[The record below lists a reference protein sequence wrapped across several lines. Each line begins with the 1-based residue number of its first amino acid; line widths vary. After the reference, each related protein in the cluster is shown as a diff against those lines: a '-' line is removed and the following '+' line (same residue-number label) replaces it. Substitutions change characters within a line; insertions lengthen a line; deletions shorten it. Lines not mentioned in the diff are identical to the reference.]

1 MGSTFLHLQELLSIR
16 DHPHI
21 HGEHLFLV
29 FGDCAPSGSPPY
41 TWGALELDG
50 PFIGLVGITPIYM
63 GSTPGTTVGVSGLW
77 DHPHIHGEHSVLTGY
92 YTSAQG
98 SPPYTWGARKM
109 KITINANQG
118 ITPIYMGSTW
128 CHLQCY
134 PQKRDHPHIH
144 GEHRR
149 PRHCQTRRTGSPP
162 YTWGARWVDPDGN
175 SAIRITPIYMG
186 STKSFNCID

>member
-118 ITPIYMGSTW
+118 ITPIYMGSTGPALD
-128 CHLQCY
+128 HLHLLQ
-134 PQKRDHPHIH
+134 DHPHIH
-144 GEHRR
+144 GEHRCLPGSR
-149 PRHCQTRRTGSPP
+149 QSALGSPP
-162 YTWGARWVDPDGN
+162 YTWGALISLPPILIYIG
-175 SAIRITPIYMG
+175 ITPIYMG
-186 STKSFNCID
+186 ST